1 MFDGNYQFLQYGL
14 SMDTILI
21 DFKDILTS
29 NYIVAGITSLLA
41 YIGASF
47 LNPRLSKF
55 FKAFLCFVFL
65 KYQHWLLTIFGVFSL
80 YYFFNIPLDLAIL
93 LSISVVVLFSLVF
106 HLKFSP
112 KIPTLIYFG
121 TFYENEKIYLDK
133 NFQTERIDLIIHD
146 EIEEFNQHSYL
157 NKMNILR
164 IIVADIPE
172 FYIILKNLISINSFF
187 KKTIKDNIVFGFAFF
202 VSQDGI
208 SYKIYLNTDH
218 LDTSS
223 SFKENIDAIHEVL
236 ENNNL
241 NEREK
246 INLSIKINLMV
257 ITQSFNDMFLH
268 FKDLSSLN
276 FSLQDNIKLINEVK
290 QIIQDRNIISRNMT
304 MFINNFECS
313 YYRYKAI
320 IEFEKSNY
328 ELAINYIFKSLDLN
342 PYFPYNNYEEFKR
355 LFVTRYYL
363 EITSILLDSYEHDIK
378 TSDQTSLKTEVNEFR
393 NILLLRMEDNIVLFT
408 IDIVSEYLLGRELTD
423 KEIKPIEKKLATIN
437 DDVAKLLFKAEILKI
452 LPKGHDKLNNLYLQR
467 LEESIEIL
475 HKIHELD
482 NSFSLITYKI
492 GILKT
497 ILGSDKNDDKL
508 INEGIPLIKLGFE
521 ELKSIGLDLTKDE

>member
-1 MFDGNYQFLQYGL
+1 
-14 SMDTILI
+14 MDTIWF
-21 DFKDILTS
+21 DFREILTN
-29 NYIVAGITSLLA
+29 NYIAGIIASLLA

-55 FKAFLCFVFL
+55 FKASLCFVFL
-65 KYQHWLLTIFGVFSL
+65 KYQHWLLTMFGTFSL

-112 KIPTLIYFG
+112 KIPALIYFG

-133 NFQTERIDLIIHD
+133 NFQTERIDLIIHE
-146 EIEEFNQHSYL
+146 EIEKFNQHSYL

-164 IIVADIPE
+164 IIIADIPE
-172 FYIILKNLISINSFF
+172 FYIIPKNLISINSFF
-187 KKTIKDNIVFGFAFF
+187 KKTIKDNIVFGFSFF
-202 VSQDGI
+202 INQEDI
-208 SYKIYLNTDH
+208 IYKSYLNLDN
-218 LDTSS
+218 LDTSA
-223 SFKENIDAIHEVL
+223 SFKENIDAIQEVL
-236 ENNNL
+236 DNNNL

-246 INLSIKINLMV
+246 INLAIKINLMV
-257 ITQSFNDMFLH
+257 ITQSFNDMFLR

-290 QIIQDRNIISRNMT
+290 QITQEKNITSRNVVML
-304 MFINNFECS
+304 INNFECS

-320 IEFEKSNY
+320 LEFEKNNY
-328 ELAINYIFKSLDLN
+328 DLAINYIVKSLDLN

-355 LFVTRYYL
+355 LFATRYYL
-363 EITSILLDSYEHDIK
+363 EMTSNLWDIYECDTEIF
-378 TSDQTSLKTEVNEFR
+378 DQKPPKAEIEEFQ
-393 NILLLRMEDNIVLFT
+393 NILSLRIESNIVLFT
-408 IDIVSEYLLGRELTD
+408 IDIVAGYILSRELTD
-423 KEIKPIEKKLATIN
+423 KEIELIEKKLAEIN
-437 DDVAKLLFKAEILKI
+437 NDVAKLLFKTEILKI
-452 LPKGHDKLNNLYLQR
+452 LPKGHDKLNNLYLER

-475 HKIHELD
+475 TKIYELD
-482 NSFSLITYKI
+482 NSFSLITHKI

-497 ILGSDKNDDKL
+497 ILGVAKGDDGL
-508 INEGIPLIKLGFE
+508 ISEGTALIKLGFE